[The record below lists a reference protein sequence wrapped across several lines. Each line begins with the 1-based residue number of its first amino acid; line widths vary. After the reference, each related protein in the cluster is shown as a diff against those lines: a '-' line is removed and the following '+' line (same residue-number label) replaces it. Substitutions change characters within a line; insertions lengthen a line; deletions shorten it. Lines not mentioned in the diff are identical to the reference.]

1 MPEPWTS
8 LLALFGVGCVAGV
21 VNVVAGGGSFLTLPV
36 MIFLGLPP
44 TVANGTNRV
53 AILVQNAGA
62 VWGFHRHRLVR
73 PRWLKVAVAPALL
86 GAAAGTWAAVEI
98 GETAFE
104 RVLALLMVA
113 ASLWILWDPLG
124 SMKGSGPGSGV
135 SDGAEA
141 EGGEAATVDPDFAR
155 PGFLLAFFGVGFY
168 GGFVQA
174 GAGFFVLAVAA
185 AGGLDLVRGNALK
198 VLLILAWT
206 PVALAIFALGGKVAW
221 GMGAALAAGNLT
233 GGLLGV
239 RLTVLKGHRW
249 VKRAVTA
256 LVIALAVKLVV
267 GG

>member
-1 MPEPWTS
+1 MPEPWPS
-8 LLALFGVGCVAGV
+8 VLALFGVGCVAGA

-62 VWGFHRHRLVR
+62 VWGFHRHRLVER
-73 PRWLKVAVAPALL
+73 RWLRVAAAPALL

-113 ASLWILWDPLG
+113 ASLWILWDPLEG
-124 SMKGSGPGSGV
+124 MSGGRATEA
-135 SDGAEA
+135 AEA
-141 EGGEAATVDPDFAR
+141 AFTH
-155 PGFLLAFFGVGFY
+155 PGYLLAFFGVGFY

-174 GAGFFVLAVAA
+174 GVGFFVLAVAA

-198 VLLILAWT
+198 VLLVLAWT
-206 PVALAIFALGGKVAW
+206 PVALAIFAASGKVAW
-221 GMGAALAAGNLT
+221 GMGAALAAGNLA
-233 GGLLGV
+233 GALFGV

-256 LVIALAVKLVV
+256 LVILLAVKLVV